1 MTGYVIEDASA
12 GMSVWY
18 SAKIGR
24 DHGGGLG
31 WTSDLERATEFATKI
46 EAVDFAE
53 RRMPTLSV
61 RVVEQQRR
69 AT

>member
-1 MTGYVIEDASA
+1 MIAYVIEDASA

-31 WTSDLERATEFATKI
+31 WTADRDQATEFPTKI

-53 RRMPTLSV
+53 RRMPTLQV

-69 AT
+69 AV